1 MKYTDAIKLH
11 NGDDVTQKGSEIKLV
26 VVDVEIDK
34 ELQDCFIR
42 CDDGD
47 VYYHTALK

>member
-11 NGDDVTQKGSEIKLV
+11 NGDEVTHKGSEIKLTV
-26 VVDVEIDK
+26 VEIENDK
-34 ELQDCFIR
+34 EHRECFIR